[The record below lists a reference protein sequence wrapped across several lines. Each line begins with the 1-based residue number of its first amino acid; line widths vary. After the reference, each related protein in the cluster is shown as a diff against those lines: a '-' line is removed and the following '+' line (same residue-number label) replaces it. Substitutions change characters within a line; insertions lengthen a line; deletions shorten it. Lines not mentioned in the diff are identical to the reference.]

1 MSAIKTILMA
11 ASAVLAILMIVLT
24 LSLNTKSEGLGAAI
38 TGASD
43 SYRGAIGVEEQKR
56 NLLRNIGY
64 AFIAVAFVYA
74 YLTQY

>member
-1 MSAIKTILMA
+1 MSMVKTILMA

-64 AFIAVAFVYA
+64 AFIAVAFIYA